1 MENID
6 FQLNEVFHEIVSRM
20 QSEGALDHDA
30 YLNYI
35 DDILEEKEA
44 DGMLDP
50 DANVK
55 NYKESLELMWPQAED
70 LVSKTDVEGGVVLED
85 EAEPK
90 LPPIDEDAG

>member
-35 DDILEEKEA
+35 DDVLEEKEA

-70 LVSKTDVEGGVVLED
+70 LISKTDVEGGAALED
-85 EAEPK
+85 ETEPK
-90 LPPIDEDAG
+90 LPRVDEDAE